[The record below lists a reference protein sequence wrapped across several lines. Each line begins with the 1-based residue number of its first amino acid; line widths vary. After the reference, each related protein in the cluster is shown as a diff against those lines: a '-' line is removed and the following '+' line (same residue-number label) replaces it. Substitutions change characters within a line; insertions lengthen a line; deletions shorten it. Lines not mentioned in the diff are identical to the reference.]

1 MMRSMSK
8 LHPTVPPALR
18 TWPALHARPRWRP
31 AVCAPAMPGRQRGA
45 ALLTAMIIVSLIAT
59 LSAGMLWQQW
69 RAVQVEVA
77 ERSQSQAVWILKG
90 ALDWAR
96 LLLREDARNGGPD
109 HLGEPWATPLAEAR
123 LSTFLAA
130 DRNNT
135 DDAPEAFL
143 SGAIIDAQSRYNL
156 RNVVVGGKVVPVELA
171 SLKRLCELVGQ
182 DPAVADRL
190 AEALRLAQPGTSA
203 DVGAA
208 ANTEPPLMP
217 ERIDDLAWLGLPAAS
232 VQALLP
238 HLVLL
243 PRVTALNLNTASRI
257 VLAAVIPGA
266 DLASA
271 ERLIQLRQHTPLKT
285 REAAAPALGS
295 AAKLDA
301 ARVGVSSSYFEVLG
315 RLRADQM
322 VVTQRS
328 LVERNSNLEVKVIF
342 TQREPSDTSTMAR
355 AS

>member
-1 MMRSMSK
+1 VTTLPTPVLPAARSTLARRRAASITP
-8 LHPTVPPALR
+8 LQRSAAP
-18 TWPALHARPRWRP
+18 ARP
-31 AVCAPAMPGRQRGA
+31 GQRGA

-59 LSAGMLWQQW
+59 LASGMMWQQW

-109 HLGEPWATPLAEAR
+109 HHGEPWATPLAEAR

-130 DRNNT
+130 DRDNT
-135 DDAPEAFL
+135 DDAPDAFL
-143 SGAIIDAQSRYNL
+143 SGAIRDAQARYNL
-156 RNVVVGGKVVPVELA
+156 RNVVVAGKVAPRELA
-171 SLKRLCELVGQ
+171 TLRRLCELVGQ
-182 DPAVADRL
+182 EPAVADRL
-190 AEALRLAQPGTSA
+190 AEALRLAQPGSSA
-203 DVGAA
+203 DLASTG
-208 ANTEPPLMP
+208 NTEPPLMP
-217 ERIDDLAWLGLPAAS
+217 ERIDDIAWLGLPAAA

-243 PRVTALNLNTASRI
+243 PRATPINLNTASRT

-271 ERLIQLRQHTPLKT
+271 ERLIQLRQRSPLQR
-285 REAAAPALGS
+285 REEAGPALGNT
-295 AAKLDA
+295 AQLDA
-301 ARVGVSSSYFEVLG
+301 ARVGVSSSFFEVLG
-315 RLRADQM
+315 QLRADQL

-328 LVERNSNLEVKVIF
+328 LVERNANLEVKVIF
-342 TQREPSDTSTMAR
+342 SQREPSDPAR
-355 AS
+355 LRSP

>member
-1 MMRSMSK
+1 MR
-8 LHPTVPPALR
+8 PTLSTQAASSVFPVRSVRSLR
-18 TWPALHARPRWRP
+18 SLRSATSAQRD
-31 AVCAPAMPGRQRGA
+31 GQRGA

-190 AEALRLAQPGTSA
+190 AEALRLAQPGNTA

-271 ERLIQLRQHTPLKT
+271 ERLIQLRQRNPLKN
-285 REAAAPALGS
+285 REDAATALGS
-295 AAKLDA
+295 TAKLDA
-301 ARVGVSSSYFEVLG
+301 ARVGVSSSFFEVVG

-328 LVERNSNLEVKVIF
+328 LVERNSNLEVKVIY
-342 TQREPSDTSTMAR
+342 TQREPSDTSTLAR
-355 AS
+355 AP

>member
-1 MMRSMSK
+1 
-8 LHPTVPPALR
+8 
-18 TWPALHARPRWRP
+18 
-31 AVCAPAMPGRQRGA
+31 
-45 ALLTAMIIVSLIAT
+45 MIIVSLIAT
-59 LSAGMLWQQW
+59 LATGMMWQQW

-130 DRNNT
+130 DRDNT
-135 DDAPEAFL
+135 DDAPDAFL
-143 SGAIIDAQSRYNL
+143 SGAIRDAQARYNL
-156 RNVVVGGKVVPVELA
+156 RNVIVAGKVAPRELA
-171 SLKRLCELVGQ
+171 TLKRLCELVGQ
-182 DPAVADRL
+182 EPAVADRL
-190 AEALRLAQPGTSA
+190 AEALRLAQPGSSA
-203 DVGAA
+203 DLATAG
-208 ANTEPPLMP
+208 NTEPPLMP
-217 ERIDDLAWLGLPAAS
+217 ERIDDLAWLGLPAAA

-243 PRVTALNLNTASRI
+243 PRGTPINLNTASRT

-271 ERLIQLRQHTPLKT
+271 ERLIQLRQRNPLQR
-285 REAAAPALGS
+285 REEAGAALGNI
-295 AAKLDA
+295 AQLDA
-301 ARVGVSSSYFEVLG
+301 ARVGVSSSFFEVIG
-315 RLRADQM
+315 QLRADQL

-328 LVERNSNLEVKVIF
+328 LVERNANLEVKVLYS
-342 TQREPSDTSTMAR
+342 QREPSDPAR
-355 AS
+355 LRNP

>member
-1 MMRSMSK
+1 MTQRLSTAHPRHRPGVRHGRSAQAATSARR
-8 LHPTVPPALR
+8 HP
-18 TWPALHARPRWRP
+18 
-31 AVCAPAMPGRQRGA
+31 QRGA
-45 ALLTAMIIVSLIAT
+45 ALLTAMVIVSLIAT

-130 DRNNT
+130 DRDNT

-156 RNVVVGGKVVPVELA
+156 RNVVVSGKVAPLELA
-171 SLKRLCELVGQ
+171 TLRRLCELVGQ
-182 DPAVADRL
+182 DPGVADRL
-190 AEALRLAQPGTSA
+190 AEALRLAQPGNAA
-203 DVGAA
+203 DLGIA

-243 PRVTALNLNTASRI
+243 PRATPVNLNTASRI
-257 VLAAVIPGA
+257 VLAAVVPGA

-271 ERLIQLRQHTPLKT
+271 ERLIQLRQHNPLKN
-285 REAAAPALGS
+285 REDAGPALGG
-295 AAKLDA
+295 AARLDA
-301 ARVGVSSSYFEVLG
+301 ARVGVSSNYFEVVG

-328 LVERNSNLEVKVIF
+328 LVERNSNLEVKVLY
-342 TQREPSDTSTMAR
+342 TRREPSDSSALVR
-355 AS
+355 SS

>member
-1 MMRSMSK
+1 MMRSVSK

-18 TWPALHARPRWRP
+18 TWPALLARPRWRP
-31 AVCAPAMPGRQRGA
+31 AGCGPTMPGRQRGA

-182 DPAVADRL
+182 DPSVADRL

-203 DVGAA
+203 DVSAA

-271 ERLIQLRQHTPLKT
+271 ERLIQLRQTNPLKT

-342 TQREPSDTSTMAR
+342 TQREPSDTSTLAR